1 VTLTAGEFAY
11 ISGLVRRDAAIVLEP
26 GKEYLVEARLMPL
39 ARQTGAATVSEF
51 VTRAQQRPEPDVHRR
66 IVDALTTN
74 ETSFFRDGEPFT
86 AMTGMVLPDMFASR
100 ASAKHL
106 RIWSAACSS
115 GQEVYTLAMQLHD
128 NLPSG
133 WSYEILGTDI
143 STEMLARAEAGRFS
157 QLEVN
162 RGLPAAALVKHFERI
177 GSQWQVAPHLRKNVS
192 FRRLN
197 LAAPLPPLGHFD
209 VVFLR
214 NVLIYFDVATKR
226 GVLERIGSV
235 LKPDGWLFLGSA
247 ETTIGIDDRFDRVV
261 TGRTS
266 AYRLRA
272 AGSRNGATT
281 LGVAGKG

>member
-1 VTLTAGEFAY
+1 MTLTASEFAY

-51 VTRAQQRPEPDVHRR
+51 VLRAQQRPEPDVHRR

-86 AMTGMVLPDMFASR
+86 AVTGMVLPQLLATRATSR
-100 ASAKHL
+100 HL
-106 RIWSAACSS
+106 RVWSAACSS
-115 GQEVYTLAMQLHD
+115 GQETYTLAMQMHD
-128 NLPSG
+128 NLPNG

-143 STEMLARAEAGRFS
+143 STEVLSRAEAGRYS

-162 RGLPAAALVKHFERI
+162 RGLPAAALVRHFERV
-177 GSQWQVAPHLRKNVS
+177 GSHWQVSPNLRKNVS

-197 LAAPLPPLGHFD
+197 LAAALPALGHFD
-209 VVFLR
+209 VIFLR

-226 GVLERIGSV
+226 AVLERVGSL

-266 AYRLRA
+266 AYRLRPA
-272 AGSRNGATT
+272 ATRNGAAT
-281 LGVAGKG
+281 LGMAGKG